1 MTYEQYSPEWLIAH
15 CDVESAFERAVS
27 RQMSRLLAE
36 NEALQFKLQV
46 ATHSALDH
54 KERADALLEAL
65 QNIAGYLDD
74 TAACNSDKAMAS
86 TARAAIAKAG
96 GAA

>member
-36 NEALQFKLQV
+36 NEALKEKLTQ
-46 ATHSALDH
+46 ATP
-54 KERADALLEAL
+54 
-65 QNIAGYLDD
+65 
-74 TAACNSDKAMAS
+74 KAYTDELS
-86 TARAAIAKAG
+86 RWVRG
-96 GAA
+96 DQGV